1 VGVSYK
7 IDPQRRC
14 IVTTLSGTV
23 TDWDLT
29 AVAQGIWQDPRFD
42 PGFARLV
49 DCKDV
54 TDTTVSPEL
63 CRAIASDFR
72 GRTQGK
78 VAVVAT
84 SDINLMRR
92 LADIYSQHLQP
103 AEVARF
109 LTREEA
115 LRWLGVQEIEDGG
128 REDELMNPF
137 IPQGTRNIC

>member
-1 VGVSYK
+1 MGVGYT
-7 IDPQRRC
+7 IDPQQRC
-14 IVTTLSGTV
+14 ILTTLSGTV

-42 PGFARLV
+42 PAFARLV

-72 GRTQGK
+72 ARTQGK
-78 VAVVAT
+78 VAVVAS
-84 SDINLMRR
+84 SDINVMRR
-92 LADIYSQHLQP
+92 LAYIYSHHLQP

-109 LTREEA
+109 LSRQEA
-115 LRWLGVQEIEDGG
+115 LCWLGVQEIEDHG
-128 REDELMNPF
+128 RQDEL
-137 IPQGTRNIC
+137 IPSTAQS